1 MSQILEAE
9 EMTRARYKAAKERI
23 LKMSI
28 YDQKS
33 LADTQAMI
41 SQFFYLS
48 GIYNHRSDR
57 SRHVGRVEKP
67 WLLGIEIEKP
77 K

>member
-1 MSQILEAE
+1 
-9 EMTRARYKAAKERI
+9 MTRARYRAAKDRI

-33 LADTQAMI
+33 MADTQAMI

-48 GIYNHRSDR
+48 GIYNQNEVQCHR
-57 SRHVGRVEKP
+57 
-67 WLLGIEIEKP
+67 
-77 K
+77 

>member
-1 MSQILEAE
+1 MRSRDRELELEPAKKLISPLIPLLEAE
-9 EMTRARYKAAKERI
+9 EMTRARYRAAKDRI

-33 LADTQAMI
+33 MADTQAMI

-48 GIYNHRSDR
+48 GIYKQNEVS
-57 SRHVGRVEKP
+57 
-67 WLLGIEIEKP
+67 
-77 K
+77 

>member
-1 MSQILEAE
+1 
-9 EMTRARYKAAKERI
+9 MTRARYRAAKDRI

-33 LADTQAMI
+33 MADTQAMI

-48 GIYNHRSDR
+48 GIYNITIRMKCSVIDDR
-57 SRHVGRVEKP
+57 ECIISSKNSGCC
-67 WLLGIEIEKP
+67 
-77 K
+77 